1 MKEILI
7 ALLLLVAGFVLLIK
21 GADFFVDGSSS
32 VAKRLRVPSMII
44 GLTIVAMGTSL
55 PECAVSVTASLS
67 NNNALAVSN
76 VVGSNI
82 FNLMVVCGVCTL
94 FVPLAVSVDTL
105 KKEFP
110 FSIICAVLLVIFG
123 KLGMILGRADGIIF
137 LVLFAAYLGWMIK
150 SALSARNSAL
160 SKEAEEAD
168 EQIKILPVWQCLIYI
183 IGGAVAIKFGGDFV
197 VNGASTIASSL
208 GFSQNL
214 IGLTIV
220 ALGTSLPELV
230 TSIVAAKKDEVD
242 MALGNVIGSNIFN
255 ILLVLGV
262 AGAISPVTFI
272 SENIIDEVGE
282 EDFELLSNSI
292 TVNWTVK
299 NGVRKK
305 TKEFY
310 KKKGSSI
317 NIRLQIAP
325 KTKSVKVGYLDA
337 DKVKHY
343 KTVKAEINHNFIIQ
357 KTGYIE
363 VFVENS
369 SGKTVTASG
378 TYTK

>member
-123 KLGMILGRADGIIF
+123 KFGMILGRADGIIF
-137 LVLFAAYLGWMIK
+137 PAYLGWMIK

-160 SKEAEEAD
+160 SKEAEEVD
-168 EQIKILPVWQCLIYI
+168 EQIKILPVWQCIIYI

-272 SENIIDEVGE
+272 SENIIDIIILIIMSVVVWV
-282 EDFELLSNSI
+282 FAWS
-292 TVNWTVK
+292 
-299 NGVRKK
+299 
-305 TKEFY
+305 
-310 KKKGSSI
+310 KKKLVRWHGAAMLVSYAI
-317 NIRLQIAP
+317 
-325 KTKSVKVGYLDA
+325 YL
-337 DKVKHY
+337 V
-343 KTVKAEINHNFIIQ
+343 
-357 KTGYIE
+357 YICMR
-363 VFVENS
+363 
-369 SGKTVTASG
+369 
-378 TYTK
+378 